1 MCAVCWSIVF
11 FLPIVMKLMGSS
23 TFMSSV
29 FWLKVIVTL
38 VILKGLLSFLSFATP
53 VLLKVINKLVEFLH
67 LR

>member
-23 TFMSSV
+23 TFVSRV

-38 VILKGLLSFLSFATP
+38 VFLKGLLTFLSFATP